1 MSKAELIATLAAPPS
16 AGGEEI
22 AALSD
27 SVEWLEVRADLA
39 GEIAPGWLRDRFR
52 GRLLYSLRSL
62 PEGGCFDEGGRSRL
76 SRLQAAARHYD
87 LIDLEGERDLDPRL
101 LAEIPAEKR
110 LLSWHGRAEDL
121 PELSARFNRLSTT
134 EARVYKLVST
144 AHRTGEELIP
154 LTLLDSLKRADVIAF
169 AAGQM
174 GFWTRLIAPRLGCP
188 MIFGTVGSKRGSYG
202 EPTVTQLIEDYG
214 LPALPELE
222 AIYGIVGN
230 PTAHSLS
237 PRLHN
242 AAYRAIG
249 HPALFLPFQVDS
261 FPCFLSKVARG
272 GLLESLGMPIRGFT
286 VASPYK
292 EAALVEAG
300 TSSSIVRRAGSSNLL
315 VRNNGHWRA
324 DTTDPEG
331 VITTLREH
339 GVFVS
344 GKRVAVVGCGGS
356 GRAMAAALD
365 QAGAE
370 VTLVNRGPE
379 RGELAV
385 RLLGLPFVPLSEFS
399 AGGFSVVVHA
409 TPVGRD
415 IHQLP
420 FEVDGLSKDTV
431 VVDLVYGPA
440 PTPLVARTRAL
451 GRTAIDGR
459 DVLIAQ
465 VLRQF
470 HLMTGKEMPA
480 ALARGLLGWER
491 PRTQAESPA

>member
-1 MSKAELIATLAAPPS
+1 MAKAELIATLAAPPS

-22 AALSD
+22 TALSD

-39 GEIAPGWLRDRFR
+39 GEIDPGWLRNRFR
-52 GRLLYSLRSL
+52 GRLLYSLRSRV
-62 PEGGCFDEGGRSRL
+62 EGGSFDESGQSRHA
-76 SRLQAAARHYD
+76 RLQSAARHYD
-87 LIDLEGERDLDPRL
+87 LIDMEGDRDLLPHL
-101 LAEIPAEKR
+101 LAGIPAQKR
-110 LLSWHGRAEDL
+110 LLSWHGRAEDMSEL
-121 PELSARFNRLSTT
+121 RARFARLSAI

-144 AHRTGEELIP
+144 AHQTGEELIP
-154 LTLLDSLKRADVIAF
+154 LTLLNSLKRSDIIAF
-169 AAGQM
+169 AEGQT
-174 GFWTRLIAPRLGCP
+174 GFWTRLIAPRLGSP
-188 MIFGTVGSKRGSYG
+188 MIFGIVGNKRGSCG
-202 EPTVTQLIEDYG
+202 EPTVSQLIEDYG
-214 LPALPELE
+214 LPAMPELE

-242 AAYRAIG
+242 AAYRALG
-249 HPALFLPFQVDS
+249 HPALFLPFQVES

-272 GLLESLGMPIRGFT
+272 GILESLGMPIRGFT

-300 TSSSIVRRAGSSNLL
+300 TSSLIVQRAGSSNLL

-331 VITTLREH
+331 VITTLREQ
-339 GVFVS
+339 GIFVK

-365 QAGAE
+365 QAGAD
-370 VTLVNRGPE
+370 VTLVNRGRK

-385 RLLGLPFVPLSEFS
+385 RLLGLPFVPLTEFS
-399 AGGFSVVVHA
+399 VEGYSIIVHA

-420 FEVDGLSKDTV
+420 FEVDNLSKDAV

-440 PTPLVARTRAL
+440 PTPLVTRTRAL

-470 HLMTGKEMPA
+470 HLMTGKEMPV

-491 PRTQAESPA
+491 PRSQTESSA